1 MHVLVATAGALP
13 PELAA
18 DFVEV
23 LAGPEGRVTVMNV
36 TQAPSGFTDEL
47 SPEAWRPFDA
57 GQGAPPPSGDW
68 GGIDEYVQERGAKM
82 AAPIMA
88 ALESRGI
95 QAAAVFVEGDDAAEA
110 IAAAAEQIGAEA
122 IVLGVTRRLFDES
135 AWNSVSFEVTAAS
148 RLPVLLIPA
157 PPNQPPSAAGKA
169 GRPAGAE
176 RRVGP

>member
-18 DFVEV
+18 DFVKV

-47 SPEAWRPFDA
+47 STEAWRPFDA
-57 GQGAPPPSGDW
+57 GQGAPPPFGSR

-88 ALESRGI
+88 ALESRRI
-95 QAAAVFVEGDDAAEA
+95 QPAAVFVEGDDAAEA
-110 IAAAAEQIGAEA
+110 IAATAERIGAEA
-122 IVLGVTRRLFDES
+122 IVMGVTRRLFDES
-135 AWNSVSFEVTAAS
+135 AWTSVSFEVTAAS

-157 PPNQPPSAAGKA
+157 PRGCPDEASAAGDTA
-169 GRPAGAE
+169 ICHTPLGQ
-176 RRVGP
+176 